1 MERRTK
7 GRRVALLVGG
17 VVLAVL
23 LAIGLLYHREIRREI
38 AVRYHLF
45 HLEDDPAP
53 YIHMELLSDS
63 ENSPR
68 WEALQRFVRTPPGKE
83 KLLRTYVPM
92 ANDALMNVFTD
103 KVKRLG
109 GAGSSVFLL
118 AWVDDQ
124 SRLREFV
131 FAKGRPGKA
140 SDRGQVAGAI
150 PPKGSFP
157 GIPPVSLVL
166 PLQELLLHARYD
178 KYPVPEDVSG
188 VPGIRFS
195 VVSLGTSD
203 PRCARSLGSSPRGR
217 LGTASHACLFER
229 EGWDFLATPMQ

>member
-1 MERRTK
+1 MDRRTK

-45 HLEDDPAP
+45 RLEDDPAP

-92 ANDALMNVFTD
+92 ADDALMVLKH

-109 GAGSSVFLL
+109 PAGSSVFLL

-124 SRLREFV
+124 YRLREFV
-131 FAKGRPGKA
+131 LSKGRPGKVN
-140 SDRGQVAGAI
+140 DRGQVAGAI
-150 PPKGSFP
+150 PLKGSFP

-166 PLQELLLHARYD
+166 PLQELLLHAGYD
-178 KYPVPEDVSG
+178 KYLVPEDLFG

-195 VVSLGTSD
+195 VISLTTPD
-203 PRCARSLGSSPRGR
+203 PRCARHLGRSLRGR
-217 LGTASHACLFER
+217 LHTASHGCLFER